1 MKEIRTQF
9 DLTNHIL
16 TSLRGGKIGHYEK
29 SVLLAISCHVN
40 PDNEWKGWPSAETI
54 VDIAVMS
61 RSSVFRS
68 LNELKEMGVIE
79 YVKGKTNVSNK
90 YKVVLEKLNN
100 FTEEKACYAT
110 AKRVKKY
117 EPDED
122 FENAPF

>member
-9 DLTNHIL
+9 DLTNHL
-16 TSLRGGKIGHYEK
+16 LMSLRSGKIGHYEK

-54 VDIAVMS
+54 MDIAVMS

-90 YKVVLEKLNN
+90 YKILLDSLNQ
-100 FTEEKACYAT
+100 FTEEPARYV
-110 AKRVKKY
+110 AKKKKVVDDY
-117 EPDED
+117 IYSDKEP
-122 FENAPF
+122 F

>member
-54 VDIAVMS
+54 MDIAVMS

-68 LNELKEMGVIE
+68 LNELKEMGAIE

-90 YKVVLEKLNN
+90 YKILLDSLNQ
-100 FTEEKACYAT
+100 FTEEPARYVT
-110 AKRVKKY
+110 KKKKVVDDY
-117 EPDED
+117 IYSDKEP
-122 FENAPF
+122 F

>member
-54 VDIAVMS
+54 MDIAVMS

-68 LNELKEMGVIE
+68 LNVLKEVGVIE

-90 YKVVLEKLNN
+90 YKILLDKLNQ
-100 FTEEKACYAT
+100 FTEEPARYS
-110 AKRVKKY
+110 AKKKVVDEY
-117 EPDED
+117 SYSDKEP
-122 FENAPF
+122 F